1 MAEVLAGIVCGY
13 GLALILTPIAAIAL
27 LRARVN
33 SPLLDR
39 VLPEGTS
46 FVAVSVILH
55 GFAFMTLTALG
66 MLLGLLLS
74 GLEETSPAGGLGS
87 PNGAFTGFILVTTA
101 IAVGPLALFAPR
113 LRRPLLAGGL
123 VFIGV
128 FGWLMPYLSLWGP
141 DGG

>member
-1 MAEVLAGIVCGY
+1 MAAVLAGIVCGY
-13 GLALILTPIAAIAL
+13 GVALILTPIAAVAL

-33 SPLLDR
+33 SPLLAR

-46 FVAVSVILH
+46 FVAISVIIH

-74 GLEETSPAGGLGS
+74 GLEERSPAGGLGS
-87 PNGAFTGFILVTTA
+87 PNGAFTAFILASAA
-101 IAVGPLALFAPR
+101 IAALPLAIYAPR
-113 LRRPLLAGGL
+113 LRRPLVAGGL
-123 VFIGV
+123 LFAGL

-141 DGG
+141 GGG

>member
-1 MAEVLAGIVCGY
+1 MAEVFAGIICGY
-13 GLALILTPIAAIAL
+13 GLALILTPVAAVAL

-46 FVAVSVILH
+46 FVALSVILH
-55 GFAFMTLTALG
+55 GFALLTLTALG

-74 GLEETSPAGGLGS
+74 GLEESSPAGGLGS
-87 PNGAFTGFILVTTA
+87 PNGVFTAFILATAA
-101 IAVGPLALFAPR
+101 IAAGPLAIFAPR
-113 LRRPLLAGGL
+113 LRLPLLAGALLFAGL
-123 VFIGV
+123 